1 MPSSIWNTNENI
13 ARPYLTT
20 SDKPKD
26 RRTEGNIKTSS
37 EKWSGKHSS
46 TVLWSYWKSTKHF
59 DWLQQ
64 VLVQAV
70 I

>member
-1 MPSSIWNTNENI
+1 MLFFMPSSIWNTNENI

-46 TVLWSYWKSTKHF
+46 TVL
-59 DWLQQ
+59 
-64 VLVQAV
+64 
-70 I
+70 